1 MLLRQRLVDGL
12 KEAMKAKDKRRSL
25 VIKSILSDI
34 TLSDKSTKPDEPA
47 LILQRGIKKR
57 LESIAAFAT
66 RPDLADNERME
77 IEILKSFL
85 PRQLSKD
92 EIHNVVQETINQ
104 LKATK
109 KSDLG
114 RVMVE
119 LNQKIPVSVASRK
132 NLSDAAKSML
142 Q

>member
-77 IEILKSFL
+77 IEILILDPINLVSLVALKQANQFSF
-85 PRQLSKD
+85 SWD
-92 EIHNVVQETINQ
+92 NSFHYNQ
-104 LKATK
+104 P
-109 KSDLG
+109 S
-114 RVMVE
+114 
-119 LNQKIPVSVASRK
+119 S
-132 NLSDAAKSML
+132 
-142 Q
+142 